1 MTSKVGKILNFI
13 VDTSFE
19 LHGGSKETKIPK
31 KRWYV
36 AHVLYVFKLYIFWGV
51 QKGIQKGLQ
60 KGVQKGG

>member
-36 AHVLYVFKLYIFWGV
+36 AHVLYVFKLYIF
-51 QKGIQKGLQ
+51 
-60 KGVQKGG
+60 